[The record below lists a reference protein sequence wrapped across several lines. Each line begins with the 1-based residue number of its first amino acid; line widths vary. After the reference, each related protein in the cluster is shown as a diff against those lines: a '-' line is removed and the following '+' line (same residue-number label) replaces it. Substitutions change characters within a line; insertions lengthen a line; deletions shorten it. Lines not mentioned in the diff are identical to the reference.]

1 MDGAKNILIP
11 TFGSIPSP
19 RDYRDISLS
28 SVVSPTTFPDSHIID
43 VSLLP
48 IENQRKIGACVGHAT
63 AKYKQHL
70 DLLDT
75 GKIIQESP
83 RFIYAICKAID
94 GFPGEGTYPRLSMK
108 VLFEYG
114 CATTETVPNDTN
126 LDHETYVY
134 NRSINQIP
142 AAAFTEAVANK
153 ISGYA
158 SVDISVD
165 GIKSAIYQSNGCSM
179 LVQVGKEWYTDKNGL
194 VTWDPNRILPI
205 KPPAVI
211 VSGHQIYVYGYETFG
226 DDMKIYFINSW
237 SGDWASAGKGYFLWS
252 EYKNFITEAWTAI
265 DIPNK
270 LLEQAQNL
278 PKPDE
283 FKYNFKNV
291 MLLGQKNADVK
302 ALQTA
307 LKIDGVF
314 KYPEITGFYG
324 VITAEAVL
332 AFQKKYS
339 VAGWMELSLL
349 KGRRVGAKTLKKLNE
364 LFNKF

>member
-1 MDGAKNILIP
+1 MQDSKNNLIP
-11 TFGSIPSP
+11 ALGGFSSP

-28 SVVSPTTFPDSHIID
+28 SVVAPVVFPESYMID

-48 IENQRKIGACVGHAT
+48 IENQRKIGACVGHAS
-63 AKYKQHL
+63 AKYKQRL
-70 DLLDT
+70 DFVDT

-94 GFPGEGTYPRLSMK
+94 GISSEGTFPRLSMK
-108 VLFEYG
+108 VLFDYG
-114 CATTETVPNDTN
+114 CATTETVPNDTT

-134 NRSINQIP
+134 NRMINQIP
-142 AAAFTEAVANK
+142 AAAFTDALANK

-158 SVDISVD
+158 SVDISMD
-165 GIKSAIYQSNGCSM
+165 GIKSAIYQSDGCSA

-194 VTWDPNRILPI
+194 VTWDQNRILPI
-205 KPPAVI
+205 KPPSVI
-211 VSGHQIYVYGYETFG
+211 ISGHQIYIYGYEMVG
-226 DDMKIYFINSW
+226 EDMKIYFINSW
-237 SGDWASAGKGYFLWS
+237 SKDWASAGKGFFLWS

-278 PKPDE
+278 PKPDD

-291 MLLGQKNADVK
+291 ILYGQKSADVK

-307 LKIDGVF
+307 LKIDGTF
-314 KYPEITGFYG
+314 KYPEITGYYG
-324 VITAEAVL
+324 AITAKAVYD
-332 AFQKKYS
+332 FQVKYK
-339 VAGWMELSLL
+339 VAGWLELSLL
-349 KGRRVGAKTLKKLNE
+349 KGNRVGTKTLQALNR
-364 LFNKF
+364 LFNN